1 MNLNLTFFTSSS
13 EVNFF
18 ADMSPEEKYPYS
30 HGLKLPED
38 ENYEFGMSL
47 GASVGNQAVPR
58 PQEKEVSCF

>member
-1 MNLNLTFFTSSS
+1 
-13 EVNFF
+13 
-18 ADMSPEEKYPYS
+18 MSPEEKYPYS